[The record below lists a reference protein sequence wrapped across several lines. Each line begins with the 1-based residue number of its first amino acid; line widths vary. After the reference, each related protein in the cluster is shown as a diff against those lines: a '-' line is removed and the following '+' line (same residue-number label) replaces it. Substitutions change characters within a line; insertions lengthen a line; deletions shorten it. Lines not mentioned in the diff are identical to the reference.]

1 MGTRGATSSWWT
13 THTLV
18 ESWASF
24 RKKSQSLVTMGDNT
38 KQVMGGTAIKPVGWD
53 RTFCE
58 SLQYMIY
65 DPANGTILTRT
76 PISWLKIIVFYCIY
90 YSCLAGFWIGCMNI
104 FFLTVPEDR
113 PKWEQGASIIGNN
126 PGVGLRPQSTDRLID
141 SSMIVLSVG
150 EKDMEPTNPEG
161 EGNKNIDYAVRMRK
175 FMEKYQDT
183 TGMQDC
189 ETNEINTGAQSCKFD
204 VDSLGDCRDFPYGYV
219 GNETSNA
226 EPCIFLKFNKIC
238 NWEPVP
244 LDPKDE
250 KWRDEMPEELRKKIA
265 LAEDKNMVWID
276 CFGRYAADKEAVKFE
291 YFPEHQ
297 GIPVKYF
304 PYKGKSQPY
313 HAPLVAV
320 RVTQHNEDHWGELL
334 HIECRAWYDGV
345 HHDTKEK
352 SGLVQFEV
360 QLVPTDKSLAESL
373 PGYV

>member
-150 EKDMEPTNPEG
+150 EKD
-161 EGNKNIDYAVRMRK
+161 IDYAVRMRK

-204 VDSLGDCRDFPYGYV
+204 VDSLGDCRDFPYGYL

-226 EPCIFLKFNKIC
+226 EPCIFLKFNKIY

-304 PYKGKSQPY
+304 PYKGMSQPY
-313 HAPLVAV
+313 HTPLVAA
-320 RVTQHNEDHWGELL
+320 RITQHNESHWGQLL
-334 HIECRAWYDGV
+334 HIECRSWYDGV
-345 HHDTKEK
+345 YHDTKEK

-360 QLVPTDKSLAESL
+360 QLIPTDLSLAESL
-373 PGYV
+373 PAAYAED